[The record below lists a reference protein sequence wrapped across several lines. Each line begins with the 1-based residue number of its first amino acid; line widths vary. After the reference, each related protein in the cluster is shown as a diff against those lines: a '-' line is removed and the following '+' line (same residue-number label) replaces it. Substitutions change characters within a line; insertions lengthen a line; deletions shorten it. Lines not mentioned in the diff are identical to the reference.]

1 MKQKLNYLF
10 SLFCVLLFFSCTEE
24 KDYIEKSS
32 SGSFKKISFE
42 EFQKNT
48 NAMRTFNVIETKT
61 KMAKSSQRIIF
72 DSINNFSIDTD
83 KIIIAEKD
91 GKICYTILIER
102 PYATSITENLVL
114 KEVENGLYIPF
125 ILEYDF
131 NDLDKEKAYNLEFIP
146 DLNSKLT
153 ILKPEV
159 LDLDDFVE
167 TNNVVGQC
175 TYVYVLYCTCNQHS
189 GDLTGCEC
197 IGLNVSQQC
206 DNGGGNDFGNTTSSD
221 GPIGIGASGG
231 GGGSTNSG
239 SPNPNN
245 PPPPNNNTA
254 NQNQIITLPLVD
266 LEEEVELTPPCA
278 ELNVKSNETEFNE
291 KLHYLKKDS
300 VLNLDYEKGFL
311 ESRDFSNT
319 QNLNQPVYITKS
331 GSPMNRTIDILPS
344 DNCVGYMHSHNNNYY
359 APGISGLQ
367 ITVKM
372 FSYSDLYSLFNTK
385 ELAISKN
392 LPISETFGIMVS
404 SAGTYALKFLNS
416 SVPNL
421 TDYQKSFA
429 KRAFNKLAVENEQGI
444 THTQAQIEIFFLK
457 LLKDLNLQNQVG
469 LYNANFAKITSSNPK
484 PVATWSKLVISANNT
499 YVTKQPC
506 NN

>member
-24 KDYIEKSS
+24 KDYIEKSNN
-32 SGSFKKISFE
+32 GSFKKISFE

-206 DNGGGNDFGNTTSSD
+206 DNGGGGGDDSSSSSTSS
-221 GPIGIGASGG
+221 GGTSGVGQSGG
-231 GGGSTNSG
+231 GGGGPGGDSA
-239 SPNPNN
+239 PP

-266 LEEEVELTPPCA
+266 LEEEEVITKTPCEHLNSLLSNTALQTGLQNLKTLNNGQEEHGFFIKNGLNAGSLITDAIPNDPSDPHHLKLDGANGLSTGKVIAVAHCHTNIHLTGGVQMFSSQDVLA
-278 ELNVKSNETEFNE
+278 LYKISRLHVNNKTVK
-291 KLHYLKKDS
+291 
-300 VLNLDYEKGFL
+300 DYSYYTVFITTMHGNFAVKFKGF
-311 ESRDFSNT
+311 EGFTNFN
-319 QNLNQPVYITKS
+319 QNFDKFRKKLDRKFKISTENITKIRLL
-331 GSPMNRTIDILPS
+331 NI
-344 DNCVGYMHSHNNNYY
+344 
-359 APGISGLQ
+359 
-367 ITVKM
+367 
-372 FSYSDLYSLFNTK
+372 
-385 ELAISKN
+385 
-392 LPISETFGIMVS
+392 
-404 SAGTYALKFLNS
+404 FLNS
-416 SVPNL
+416 MKESG
-421 TDYQKSFA
+421 
-429 KRAFNKLAVENEQGI
+429 FNSIGLYEGTEI
-444 THTQAQIEIFFLK
+444 TQAGSTTINGWNELVLDETTKNNPPIEI
-457 LLKDLNLQNQVG
+457 
-469 LYNANFAKITSSNPK
+469 
-484 PVATWSKLVISANNT
+484 
-499 YVTKQPC
+499 PC
-506 NN
+506 I